1 MGASPSSHNTAGST
15 SGTNRGRK
23 TMKKI
28 VFAATAALF
37 AVGATAAMAQTT
49 PAPAVTAPAAPKV
62 VAPLAK
68 PPAAPAA
75 TTAAPA
81 AKAATTTAPGATTP
95 AKKTVGVATTEI
107 GKKCSADADA
117 AGLKGKPR
125 VAFRAKCKKEA
136 AKMAKKN

>member
-1 MGASPSSHNTAGST
+1 
-15 SGTNRGRK
+15 
-23 TMKKI
+23 MKKI

-37 AVGATAAMAQTT
+37 AIGATTAMAQTT
-49 PAPAVTAPAAPKV
+49 TAPATTTPAAPKV

-68 PPAAPAA
+68 PPAAPA
-75 TTAAPA
+75 
-81 AKAATTTAPGATTP
+81 TTTAPVAA

-125 VAFRAKCKKEA
+125 VAFRAKCKKEE
-136 AKMAKKN
+136 AKKAGGTTAVKKN

>member
-1 MGASPSSHNTAGST
+1 
-15 SGTNRGRK
+15 
-23 TMKKI
+23 MKKI
-28 VFAATAALF
+28 VAAATAALF
-37 AVGATAAMAQTT
+37 AIGATAAMAQTT
-49 PAPAVTAPAAPKV
+49 APATTAPAPKV

-81 AKAATTTAPGATTP
+81 AKTV

-125 VAFRAKCKKEA
+125 VAFRAKCKKEEAKKAA
-136 AKMAKKN
+136 AKPN

>member
-1 MGASPSSHNTAGST
+1 
-15 SGTNRGRK
+15 
-23 TMKKI
+23 MKKI

-37 AVGATAAMAQTT
+37 AIGSTAAMAQTT

-62 VAPLAK
+62 LAPLAK

-75 TTAAPA
+75 TTTAPA
-81 AKAATTTAPGATTP
+81 AAKPAVAAA
-95 AKKTVGVATTEI
+95 AKKTVGVPTTEI

-136 AKMAKKN
+136 AKAGGASTAAKKN

>member
-1 MGASPSSHNTAGST
+1 
-15 SGTNRGRK
+15 
-23 TMKKI
+23 MKKI

-37 AVGATAAMAQTT
+37 AIGATAAMAQTT
-49 PAPAVTAPAAPKV
+49 TAPAATTPAPKV

-75 TTAAPA
+75 A
-81 AKAATTTAPGATTP
+81 AATTTAKPAA

-125 VAFRAKCKKEA
+125 IAFRAKCKKEA
-136 AKMAKKN
+136 AKAAKN

>member
-1 MGASPSSHNTAGST
+1 
-15 SGTNRGRK
+15 
-23 TMKKI
+23 MKKI

-37 AVGATAAMAQTT
+37 AIGATAAMAQTT
-49 PAPAVTAPAAPKV
+49 TAPAVTTPAAPKV

-68 PPAAPAA
+68 PPAAPA
-75 TTAAPA
+75 
-81 AKAATTTAPGATTP
+81 TTTAPAAATTATA

-107 GKKCSADADA
+107 GKKCSAEADT

-136 AKMAKKN
+136 AKMAAVKKN

>member
-1 MGASPSSHNTAGST
+1 
-15 SGTNRGRK
+15 
-23 TMKKI
+23 MKKF

-37 AVGATAAMAQTT
+37 AIGSTAAIAQTTTAPATT
-49 PAPAVTAPAAPKV
+49 PAPKV
-62 VAPLAK
+62 MAPLAK

-75 TTAAPA
+75 TTTAPA
-81 AKAATTTAPGATTP
+81 TAAKPAVA
-95 AKKTVGVATTEI
+95 AKKTVGVPTTEI

-136 AKMAKKN
+136 AKAAGGASTAAKKN

>member
-1 MGASPSSHNTAGST
+1 
-15 SGTNRGRK
+15 
-23 TMKKI
+23 MKKI

-37 AVGATAAMAQTT
+37 ALNTSAMAQTT
-49 PAPAVTAPAAPKV
+49 TAPAATTPAPKV
-62 VAPLAK
+62 MAPVAK

-75 TTAAPA
+75 TTTAPA
-81 AKAATTTAPGATTP
+81 AAATA
-95 AKKTVGVATTEI
+95 AKKTVGVPTTEI

>member
-1 MGASPSSHNTAGST
+1 
-15 SGTNRGRK
+15 
-23 TMKKI
+23 MKK
-28 VFAATAALF
+28 F

-81 AKAATTTAPGATTP
+81 APAATAAKPAA
-95 AKKTVGVATTEI
+95 AKKTIGVALTETS
-107 GKKCSADADA
+107 KKCSADADA
-117 AGLKGKPR
+117 QSLKGKPR
-125 VAFRAKCKKEA
+125 KAFRAKCIKA
-136 AKMAKKN
+136 ANAAAKKN

>member
-1 MGASPSSHNTAGST
+1 
-15 SGTNRGRK
+15 
-23 TMKKI
+23 MKKI
-28 VFAATAALF
+28 VFAATAALL
-37 AVGATAAMAQTT
+37 AIGATAAMAQTT
-49 PAPAVTAPAAPKV
+49 PAPAVTAPAAAPKV

-75 TTAAPA
+75 
-81 AKAATTTAPGATTP
+81 AATTAPATTATP

-125 VAFRAKCKKEA
+125 IAFRAKCKKEA
-136 AKMAKKN
+136 AKTAAVKKN